1 MAGSSEDIYDHDPET
16 TTYLICFI
24 ILTLLTIFGN
34 TVLFIGTVFYKSIS
48 VDRISVVFI
57 YSSAL
62 ADILLAVSSLVY
74 GTSKLYYKI
83 NHPSNTNF
91 EKMDMLFYRING
103 GFFFALVMIDAAIF
117 TMMIF
122 YKFFSLKWPLHALSY
137 RKRNIHFV
145 LSLWSCISIGLS
157 FSKMLVLNV
166 DLESD
171 STTVETDNTYKAL
184 VITYAVFAAA
194 IPFIVLKTSLLGILM
209 ILRKSRD
216 VPASSSNE
224 VNDSDTKGTL
234 CLLCI
239 SMLGHIPST
248 GLRTLYL
255 SGWFFGLTTLPL
267 QAFSIALGFDPMLFI
282 RMRHA
287 LLAVQVIY
295 MLGRAFSPGVY
306 VLSCSRFRKFFK
318 NLVLCRKQVRNKTI
332 VTNNNIVGSCTIL
345 SGKVR

>member
-1 MAGSSEDIYDHDPET
+1 MAGSSEDIYDPET

-34 TVLFIGTVFYKSIS
+34 TVLFIGTVFYQSIS

-74 GTSKLYYKI
+74 GTSKLYYKL
-83 NHPSNTNF
+83 NHPNNTDF

-122 YKFFSLKWPLHALSY
+122 YKFFSLKWPLHALSF
-137 RKRNIHFV
+137 RKRNIHLV

-157 FSKMLVLNV
+157 FSKMLVLNL
-166 DLESD
+166 DFELESD
-171 STTVETDNTYKAL
+171 STTVETDNNYKAL

-194 IPFIVLKTSLLGILM
+194 IPFIILKTSLLGILKLM
-209 ILRKSRD
+209 ILRKPRE
-216 VPASSSNE
+216 VPASPTNE
-224 VNDSDTKGTL
+224 VGDPKGTR
-234 CLLCI
+234 CLLCT
-239 SMLGHIPST
+239 LGHIPST

-255 SGWFFGLTTLPL
+255 SGWFFGLTTLLL
-267 QAFSIALGFDPMLFI
+267 QAFSIALGFDPMLII
-282 RMRHA
+282 RMRYA

-295 MLGRAFSPGVY
+295 MLGRAFSPGIY
-306 VLSCSRFRKFFK
+306 VLSCSRFRRFFK
-318 NLVLCRKQVRNKTI
+318 NLILCRKQVRNKTI
-332 VTNNNIVGSCTIL
+332 VTNNTIVGSCAI
-345 SGKVR
+345 SPGKVR